1 MISQESVRGI
11 EKKYHKNFIVNVKH
25 VWGVKYRL
33 QTKGKRETADEGTRQ
48 TTGKIPT
55 ADQGYN
61 TDCRQGVKY
70 RLPTR
75 GKIQT
80 ANKE

>member
-25 VWGVKYRL
+25 EWGVKYRL
-33 QTKGKRETADEGTRQ
+33 QTKGKRETADEGENAHYR
-48 TTGKIPT
+48 PR
-55 ADQGYN
+55 A
-61 TDCRQGVKY
+61 KY
-70 RLPTR
+70 RLKTR

-80 ANKE
+80 ANQG